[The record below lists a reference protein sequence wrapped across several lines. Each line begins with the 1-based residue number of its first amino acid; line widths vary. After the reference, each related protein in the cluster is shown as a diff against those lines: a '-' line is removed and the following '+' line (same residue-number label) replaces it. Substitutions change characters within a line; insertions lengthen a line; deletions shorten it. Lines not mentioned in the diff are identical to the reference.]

1 MDQFLSQYPELID
14 ADQRAFLYSDLGLQ
28 KSDNPDGYK
37 EAYKFWSRLLLDAC
51 SQGLL
56 SASEHS
62 TCIDPRGLATR
73 LAFHGD
79 TPMGVD
85 QVLDDM
91 KRHGDLVPTSEY
103 LAESGAWR
111 WAGRLALRV
120 PLIGRQAAAL
130 AWGAPPDTLLASP
143 HLIHTKAARILDRHH
158 AQVAYE
164 LTDNLM
170 SLPKFR
176 QTFASF
182 QMSLLDAR
190 LIIRCLANQHKLT
203 FDPPNALIKFARDK
217 PLPITEA
224 DLNAHHVLTTRDQI
238 SKQVEQLEQR
248 INALDMK
255 ARSFIKSN
263 SRKPALNCLRL
274 KKLIE
279 QDVLLKQQR
288 ALENIERIVLQLQQS
303 SSDVQLLQ
311 AFRSGACALKGLN
324 QQAEL
329 LDPQSIFDE
338 WADQTIHAKEIQDAM
353 QDTIAQADSDDDGAL
368 EAELDA
374 LLAADSLVRQ
384 EPEAKSPSP
393 VAAEAVAAEAA
404 DVAANK
410 DADDLAD
417 ALTKV
422 AISSDSEDQEERV
435 PIAA

>member
-1 MDQFLSQYPELID
+1 MEQFLLQYPELTD

-28 KSDNPDGYK
+28 KSDNPEGYE
-37 EAYKFWSRLLLDAC
+37 EAFKFWSQLLLEAC
-51 SQGLL
+51 SRGLL
-56 SASEHS
+56 SASGHS
-62 TCIDPRGLATR
+62 TCIDPRGLPAR

-85 QVLDDM
+85 QVVDDM
-91 KRHGDLVPTSEY
+91 KRQGGLVPTSEY
-103 LAESGAWR
+103 LAESSAWR

-120 PLIGRQAAAL
+120 PLVGQRAAAL
-130 AWGAPPDTLLASP
+130 AWGAAPDTLLASP
-143 HLIHTKAARILDRHH
+143 RLIHAKASKVLGLHH
-158 AQVAYE
+158 SQVAYE

-170 SLPKFR
+170 SVARFQ
-176 QTFASF
+176 QTFSPS

-190 LIIRCLANQHKLT
+190 LTIRCLANLHKLT
-203 FDPPNALIKFARDK
+203 FDQKNGLIKFASKAHK
-217 PLPITEA
+217 PQPITEA
-224 DLNAHHVLTTRDQI
+224 DLNAHHVLLTRDQI

-248 INALDMK
+248 VNALDQK
-255 ARSFIKSN
+255 ARSFIRSN

-274 KKLIE
+274 KKHIE

-324 QQAEL
+324 QQADL

-338 WADQTIHAKEIQDAM
+338 WADQALHAKEIQDAM
-353 QDTIAQADSDDDGAL
+353 QDTTVQADSDDEDAL

-374 LLAADSLVRQ
+374 LLAADSLLQQ
-384 EPEAKSPSP
+384 EPEAKSP
-393 VAAEAVAAEAA
+393 VAANDE
-404 DVAANK
+404 AANK
-410 DADDLAD
+410 DADALAD

-422 AISSDSEDQEERV
+422 AISSDSEDQEERM